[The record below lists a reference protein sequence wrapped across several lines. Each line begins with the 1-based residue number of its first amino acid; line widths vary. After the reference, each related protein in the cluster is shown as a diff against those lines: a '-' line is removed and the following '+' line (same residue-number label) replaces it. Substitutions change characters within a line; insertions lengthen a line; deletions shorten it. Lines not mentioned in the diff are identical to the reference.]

1 MDFAPI
7 KMVLDFVLIAAAF
20 WMVVAVR
27 GLGGIVGK
35 SLNTVTI
42 GAVILGMA
50 HLLSTTFKMMVPNTD
65 RLIGTGFEP
74 MIHRLIVLVGFVVLA
89 AGFRQ
94 IYALKR

>member
-1 MDFAPI
+1 MYSTI
-7 KMVLDFVLIAAAF
+7 NIILDFVLIAAAI

-42 GAVILGMA
+42 GALILGVA
-50 HLLSTTFKMMVPNTD
+50 HLLSTSLKLAVPNME
-65 RLIGTGFEP
+65 REIGLGFDG
-74 MIHRLIVLVGFVVLA
+74 MLHRLVVLLGFVVLA
-89 AGFRQ
+89 IGFRQ